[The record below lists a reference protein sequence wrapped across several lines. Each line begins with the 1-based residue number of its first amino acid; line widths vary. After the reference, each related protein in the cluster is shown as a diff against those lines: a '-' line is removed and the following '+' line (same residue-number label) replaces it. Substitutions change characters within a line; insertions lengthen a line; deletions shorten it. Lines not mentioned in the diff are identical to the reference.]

1 MTGIRIR
8 ELQDSDIQD
17 VTRIYAHYVLTSLV
31 TFEETPPD
39 THEMARRIAAIRDAG
54 LPYLVAEDQAG
65 QPVGFAYA
73 SRYRSRPAY
82 RFTVEDSIYVDHAWH
97 SLGIG
102 RRLLEALVEHCA
114 QGPSKQM
121 IAIIGDSDNLG
132 SIALH
137 RACGFEQVGV
147 LTKVGFKF
155 GRWVDTVIMQ
165 RPLGGS

>member
-8 ELQDSDIQD
+8 DLEDSDIHE

-39 THEMARRIAAIRDAG
+39 AEEMTRRIAAIREAG
-54 LPYLVAEDQAG
+54 LPYLVAADQSDR
-65 QPVGFAYA
+65 PVGFAYA
-73 SRYRSRPAY
+73 SRYRPRPAY
-82 RFTVEDSIYVDHAWH
+82 RFTVEDSIYVDEAWH

-114 QGPSKQM
+114 HGPAKQM
-121 IAIIGDSDNLG
+121 VAIIGDSDNVG

-165 RPLGGS
+165 RALGS